1 MLSSPTTSRV
11 AKVNHVGW
19 RHARRPQREMET
31 TMTGTLQIQLL
42 PALAYMLRLAVV
54 AAMLELGVPAAF
66 AQGASDAP
74 TIYRL
79 NPGSNFQQ
87 GCFPPCLCPVLEQAR
102 VRGTLVLV
110 PTGFDGLFQTF
121 DIADV
126 NWTASV
132 GDSEVRMT
140 GSGTYKV
147 GGEVAVQQQ
156 LALDLTVG
164 DAPVQHFDSGL
175 VSGGGQFPDISVTIS
190 IHGQVCFDTVL
201 GVDTSPVPA
210 EQIHPYALLPEST
223 FQQGCFRPCLC
234 PVGLPRPISGTFALV
249 DLAQGPLFTEFAV
262 VNVDWLVAPFS
273 GASGSGGIPV
283 SGFGTY
289 RVGGEFAAQQQL
301 GLDLRVGEAALA
313 RFDSGL
319 GLGGGDFPRIDIVV
333 SVNGGVCHDI
343 VIDLHALPAGEVTSA
358 TRRGP
363 VNSWISVFVNEARER
378 GVRAARPSSGAST
391 GPLWHPDNGHRV
403 GNCMTESPEN
413 GSWATST
420 DYRDP

>member
-1 MLSSPTTSRV
+1 
-11 AKVNHVGW
+11 
-19 RHARRPQREMET
+19 MET
-31 TMTGTLQIQLL
+31 TMTGTLQIRLL

-54 AAMLELGVPAAF
+54 AAMLGLGVPAAF
-66 AQGASDAP
+66 AQGASDPP

-79 NPGSNFQQ
+79 NPGSSFQQ
-87 GCFPPCLCPVLEQAR
+87 GCFPPCLCPVLRQAQ
-102 VRGTLVLV
+102 VRGTFVLV

-132 GDSEVRMT
+132 GDSDLRIT

-147 GGEVAVQQQ
+147 GGEVALQQQ
-156 LALDLTVG
+156 LALDLKVG

-175 VSGGGQFPDISVTIS
+175 VSGGSQFPDISVTIS

-223 FQQGCFRPCLC
+223 FQQGCFPPCLC
-234 PVGLPRPISGTFALV
+234 PVGVLQPISGTFVLV

-273 GASGSGGIPV
+273 GASGSAGTPV
-283 SGFGTY
+283 SGFGIY

-301 GLDLRVGEAALA
+301 GLDLRVGEAAQVF
-313 RFDSGL
+313 FDSGL

-333 SVNGGVCHDI
+333 SVNGGACHDI
-343 VIDLHALPAGEVTSA
+343 VIDLHALPADEVTSA

-363 VNSWISVFVNEARER
+363 ANSWISVFVNEARER
-378 GVRAARPSSGAST
+378 GVRAARPAGDAST
-391 GPLWHPDNGHRV
+391 GPLWHANNRHQV
-403 GNCMTESPEN
+403 GNCMTEFPES
-413 GSWATST
+413 GSWTTST
-420 DYRDP
+420 GDRDQPAHNVGTFAGLY